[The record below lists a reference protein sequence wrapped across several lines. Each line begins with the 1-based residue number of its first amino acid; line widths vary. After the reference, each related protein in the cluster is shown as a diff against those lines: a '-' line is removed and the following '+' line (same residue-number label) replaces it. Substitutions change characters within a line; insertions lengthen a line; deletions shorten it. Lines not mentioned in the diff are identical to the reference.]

1 MGICPDS
8 CDTTSCDHQQLV
20 VVLFIQQH
28 RLHVV
33 KDCLRSP
40 FLTSTSGRSHSTA
53 ARCPRSLGSFCVWT
67 PCFQSFP
74 LHTLCGF
81 ICSPTFE
88 VKGSRWVNPRDK
100 QEMGVTGATHTSVN
114 SQLLLPRL
122 EMVLTGGK
130 ISSCGVK
137 LGSFWG

>member
-1 MGICPDS
+1 MELIWGNCPDS
-8 CDTTSCDHQQLV
+8 CDTTSCGHQQLV
-20 VVLFIQQH
+20 GVLLIQQH
-28 RLHVV
+28 RWHAV
-33 KDCLRSP
+33 KGCFCSP
-40 FLTSTSGRSHSTA
+40 FLTSMSGRSHSTA
-53 ARCPRSLGSFCVWT
+53 ERT
-67 PCFQSFP
+67 PCFQSFT

-81 ICSPTFE
+81 IYSPTFE
-88 VKGSRWVNPRDK
+88 VKGNRWVSPRDK
-100 QEMGVTGATHTSVN
+100 QEMGVTGAMHTSVN